1 VASIA
6 TMTLVRIAL
15 FFLLLSPGAC
25 VAQLELAGCRSYE
38 PAAVTLHG
46 RLVREIFAGRPSY
59 RDTRKGDEAEI
70 VWLVTLD
77 SPICMN
83 QGQAAPDLNP
93 SQKNVRKVQL
103 VLNKED
109 GERAKALLGKRVVAT
124 GSLFGAHTGQHHT
137 PVLLTVTYLDLSRW
151 K

>member
-1 VASIA
+1 
-6 TMTLVRIAL
+6 MTLVQLAL
-15 FFLLLSPGAC
+15 FMLLLVPVAC

-38 PAAVTLHG
+38 PATVGLHG
-46 RLVREIFAGRPSY
+46 KLVRETFAGPPNY
-59 RDTRKGDEAEI
+59 DDIRKGDKAET

-77 SPICMN
+77 SPICIN
-83 QGQAAPDLNP
+83 QDEAEPDRNP
-93 SQKNVRKVQL
+93 SQKNVRKVEL

-124 GSLFGAHTGQHHT
+124 GSLFGAHTGHHHT
-137 PVLLTVTYLDLSRW
+137 PILLTVTYLDLPHW